1 VLLLII
7 EMVFHARAVETSS
20 VILMLI
26 NEDIIAKAE
35 ETKEIITTMAMAMGT
50 GITTVM
56 VTGITI
62 TNNNNHNSH
71 L

>member
-1 VLLLII
+1 
-7 EMVFHARAVETSS
+7 MVFHARAVETSS

-62 TNNNNHNSH
+62 TNNNNHNNH